1 MTSESRA
8 ERSRI
13 KVWDAPTRLF
23 HWSFAAA
30 FAAAWASGES
40 DRWRDVHVFAGY
52 LILGLLAFRLV
63 WGVAGSRHARFASFA
78 FSWREARDYALQA
91 IARRAPRFIGH
102 NPAGA
107 WAIFAMLALAALV
120 SLSGILVLG
129 GEEQQ
134 GLLTGWGRIA
144 TGAMLKE
151 LHDGTAKLWLLL
163 IGLHLAGVAWESH
176 AHRENLARSMLSG
189 YKVGPASEAV
199 ASFRW
204 FSALALAAAIGAF
217 AHWYFEGYEDRA
229 PGRTYLPFIGKTLPQ
244 SAQWNSEC
252 GSCHLAFHPSLL
264 PARSWQALFA
274 GQESHFGE
282 VLGLDG
288 ATTAELL
295 GFATKNS
302 ADAGMTEA
310 SFKIAR
316 SIPQREAPLRI
327 TETGYWKK
335 KHAKVPESAWRQA
348 EVRSRANCAACHLDA
363 ERGTF
368 EDAAMRIPAGAP
380 PAGALPR

>member
-8 ERSRI
+8 EVSRI
-13 KVWDAPTRLF
+13 RVWDAPTRLF

-52 LILGLLAFRLV
+52 LILGLLAFRLL

-78 FSWREARDYALQA
+78 FTWREARDYGLRALS
-91 IARRAPRFIGH
+91 RNAPRFVGH

-107 WAIFAMLALAALV
+107 WAIFAMLALAAVV
-120 SLSGILVLG
+120 SVSGILVLG

-134 GLLTGWGRIA
+134 GALSGWGRIA
-144 TGAMLKE
+144 TGAMVKE
-151 LHDGTAKLWLLL
+151 LHDGGASLWLLL
-163 IGLHLAGVAWESH
+163 ICVHIGGVVWESL
-176 AHRENLARSMLSG
+176 AHREDLARSMVTG
-189 YKVGPASEAV
+189 YKQGPAAEA
-199 ASFRW
+199 APSFRW
-204 FSALALAAAIGAF
+204 FSALALAAAIAAF

-229 PGRTYLPFIGKTLPQ
+229 PGRTYLPFIGRALPQ
-244 SAQWNSEC
+244 SAAWNAEC

-274 GQESHFGE
+274 GQDKHFGE

-295 GFATKNS
+295 GFATKTS
-302 ADAGMTEA
+302 ADAGLSEA

-316 SIPQREAPLRI
+316 SVPEREAPVRI

-335 KHAKVPESAWRQA
+335 KHAAIPEATWRRPKVG
-348 EVRSRANCAACHLDA
+348 SRANCAACHLDA
-363 ERGTF
+363 ERGAF
-368 EDAAMRIPAGAP
+368 EDAAMHIPD
-380 PAGALPR
+380 